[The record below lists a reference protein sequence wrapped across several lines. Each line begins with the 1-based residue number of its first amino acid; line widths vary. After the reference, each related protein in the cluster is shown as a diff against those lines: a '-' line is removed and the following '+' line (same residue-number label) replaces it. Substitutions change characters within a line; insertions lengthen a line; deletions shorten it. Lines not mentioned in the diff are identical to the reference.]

1 MNGLTI
7 VKLGLFL
14 AVVAELLGIIGG
26 VGSQQVQGGVERGG
40 SIGTKIG
47 LSFLCDSF
55 YTFYIIQ

>member
-26 VGSQQVQGGVERGG
+26 VGSQQVQRGVERGG

-47 LSFLCDSF
+47 LSFF
-55 YTFYIIQ
+55 YVIHFILFI